1 MNRTIQIESFEW
13 PRGKTPPCMR
23 FVCRSFLAT
32 CPERPL
38 LAVID
43 TGAPFSIIPRALW
56 KDGTSRIEFA
66 PEARDW
72 EIIHGIGGGSESCEF
87 GRLHVMLA
95 DERTSLSGWLRIPAQ
110 LAKTDAVPLVLGV
123 AGFLD
128 TYRLTLNE
136 DGSSYVVVP
145 GL

>member
-1 MNRTIQIESFEW
+1 
-13 PRGKTPPCMR
+13 MR

-43 TGAPFSIIPRALW
+43 TGAPFSIIPWALW
-56 KDGTSRIEFA
+56 KDAASRIEFLPYA
-66 PEARDW
+66 TDW
-72 EIIHGIGGGSESCEF
+72 HVIHGIGGGIEPCGF

-95 DERTSLSGWLRIPAQ
+95 DGGSSLSGWLGIPAQ

-123 AGFLD
+123 AGLLD
-128 TYRLTLNE
+128 TYEVALNE
-136 DGSSYVVVP
+136 DGRCHIVVP